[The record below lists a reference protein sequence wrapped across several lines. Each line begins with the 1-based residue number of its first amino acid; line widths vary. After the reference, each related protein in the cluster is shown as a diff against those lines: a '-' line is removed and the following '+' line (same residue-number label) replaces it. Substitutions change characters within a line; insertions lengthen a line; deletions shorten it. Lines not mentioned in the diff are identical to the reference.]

1 MHASVPFRLGE
12 DSEEARAQSHTV
24 VRSLDA
30 YSIHLEMTGGDY
42 DKYPAKQHARRVA
55 AKLRA
60 THGLIYL
67 VGQAT
72 VNWADS
78 DQERPFRQGRYF
90 YYLSGVDEAECH
102 LTYDIQKDLLTLY
115 VPNFDL
121 HRAIWN
127 GPTVT
132 REEAQ
137 ARYDV
142 HLVYYFASLREHLER
157 WTSEH
162 NRSSPIYILHHSQ
175 KPSLSSSA
183 GELWLDVERL
193 QPAMDAARGVKDDYE
208 IQLIRHANLIS
219 GLAHRKILENIYH
232 MTNEAEIAGLFLDT
246 CVSHGAKN
254 QAYDLIAGSGENAA
268 VLHYVKNNES
278 LKGRQL
284 VCLDAGAEWNCY
296 ASDVTRTF
304 PLTGAWPSSHARD
317 IYHLVEEMQEECIR
331 RIQPGVRF
339 LNLHVLAHHIAIQG
353 LQRLGVLQN
362 GTVEEIRESGASKVF
377 FPHGLGHHVGLEVHD
392 VSERGL
398 TALED
403 RDPNYNYHHRSP
415 CTLSA
420 PVLEEGMVV
429 TVEPGIYFSRL
440 ALTNAHQQPAVAKF
454 INFEVATAYIPVG
467 GVRIEDDILVT
478 GSSSGKGYE
487 NLTTAPKGD
496 AMLKII
502 RHGIDN

>member
-1 MHASVPFRLGE
+1 MRASLPGSRPGE
-12 DSEEARAQSHTV
+12 PSLEAQAQSQTV
-24 VRSLDA
+24 VHSLDA
-30 YSIHLEMTGGDY
+30 YSVQLQMTEGDY
-42 DKYPAKQHARRVA
+42 GKYPAKQHARRVA
-55 AKLRA
+55 AKLGA

-67 VGQAT
+67 VGQRT
-72 VNWADS
+72 LNWADS

-90 YYLSGVDEAECH
+90 YYLSGVDEADCY
-102 LTYDIQKDLLTLY
+102 LTYDIQTGLLTLY

-132 REEAQ
+132 QEEAQ

-142 HLVYYFASLREHLER
+142 HRVYYFASLQGHLER
-157 WTSEH
+157 WVGEH
-162 NRSSPIYILHHSQ
+162 NQSPIYILHDSQ
-175 KPSLSSSA
+175 KPNLSIPP
-183 GELWLDVERL
+183 GDLWLDAERL
-193 QPAMDAARGVKDDYE
+193 QPAINAARGVKDDHE
-208 IQLIRHANLIS
+208 IQLIRQANLIS
-219 GLAHRKILENIYH
+219 GLAHRKILENIH
-232 MTNEAEIAGLFLDT
+232 RMANETEIEGLFLDT

-254 QAYDLIAGSGENAA
+254 QAYGLIAGSGENAA
-268 VLHYVKNNES
+268 VLHYVKNNDP
-278 LKGRQL
+278 LNGRQL

-304 PLTGAWPSSHARD
+304 PLTGAWPSAHARD
-317 IYHLVEEMQEECIR
+317 IYDLVEEMQEECIR

-339 LNLHVLAHHIAIQG
+339 LHLNVLAHHIAIRG
-353 LQRLGVLQN
+353 LQRLGVLRD
-362 GTVEEIRESGASKVF
+362 GTVKEIRESGASKIL

-392 VSERGL
+392 VSEREI

-403 RDPNYNYHHRSP
+403 KDPCFNYGHHSP
-415 CTLSA
+415 CTVSA

-440 ALTNAHQQPAVAKF
+440 ALANAQEHPAVAKY
-454 INFEVATAYIPVG
+454 IDFEVARGYLPVG

-478 GSSSGKGYE
+478 GSGEGYE

-496 AMLKII
+496 EMLKII
-502 RHGIDN
+502 QYGFDN